1 MSQASPRQP
10 TSSHWTPPSPSSSPP
25 LAMRTRL
32 LEDDIVT
39 LPLIIEYAYTHVQ
52 YSSTGVVCVS
62 LARVSMDSVDPL
74 KSMQNSVFHQP
85 SKLCCNYLNYAS
97 SELPHVSQGRL
108 GSVARLTMR

>member
-39 LPLIIEYAYTHVQ
+39 LTLINTDAHVQ

-62 LARVSMDSVDPL
+62 FARVSMDSVDPL